1 MSPTE
6 LLLTRP
12 MTAAIADKL
21 ADVRSLFA
29 NLDADLDT
37 NSDNII
43 DDKLDAYLIPAA
55 DEHLNEYLPAARQRR
70 IWVTGFTG
78 SAGDFLLGQES
89 AWLFVDSRYYE
100 QAELEV
106 NPALIQVS
114 KVGLEGHKT
123 LDETLEEWGRT
134 AQQAGKTLRVGLD
147 PFTVP
152 LSEFRNLEHKLGL
165 FGVQLVPVNNLVDRV
180 RAAMPWQQVD
190 PVPAIAESPV
200 FHLPLDWTGE
210 ALGDKLQRLRTVMQ
224 QKNVQILPIT
234 KLDQI
239 AWLYNLRGWDIPY
252 NPVFIAYA
260 IVTLDQAFLLT
271 NVDRISPRIR
281 DLIVADVQLLPY
293 EQYAPILDQLLT
305 HAALTPGVPCRVWL
319 DPKRS
324 TTGTYNLLRQHGSRP
339 QIVEL
344 DNPIEGMKARKNAV
358 EIAQMQQANL
368 KASRAKT
375 RTLKWLGDQIA
386 QGLTVSEADVAT
398 TVEGFYAEE
407 EGFQGLSFNTI
418 AGAGANSSIVHY
430 GTPDAGRSLQ
440 SGEFLL
446 LDSGAQYAAGTTD
459 DTRTIVVG
467 APTAA
472 QIACYTEVLKAHI
485 NCAMQ
490 RFPKGTTGAQLDGIT
505 RSTLWHANLDYGHGT
520 GHGVGAFLNVH
531 EGPNGI
537 SKKVSQTLEPGMVT
551 SIEPGFYQPGW
562 GGIRLENL
570 YIVKELPPVEASA
583 PEGAPAANGAIAIEA
598 QSASPPWYGFE
609 ALTYIPFERQ
619 LIDQDRLDPRQ
630 RQWLEDYSQAILDRL
645 GSQLNAEELA
655 WLQDAVGLSSRPLPA
670 PNPPVPNP

>member
-1 MSPTE
+1 MSPSE

-12 MTAAIADKL
+12 MAATIANKL
-21 ADVRSLFA
+21 ADVRSLFTNLNADFDA
-29 NLDADLDT
+29 NLDA
-37 NSDNII
+37 
-43 DDKLDAYLIPAA
+43 YLVPAA

-70 IWVTGFTG
+70 IWLSGFTG
-78 SAGDFLLGQES
+78 SAGDFLLGREL

-106 NPALIQVS
+106 DPALIQVS

-123 LDETLEEWGRT
+123 LEETLESWGRE
-134 AQQAGKTLRVGLD
+134 AQQAGQSLRVGLD

-152 LSEFRNLEHKLGL
+152 LSAFRSLERKLDL
-165 FGVQLVPVNNLVDRV
+165 FGVQLVAVDNLVDRV
-180 RAAMPWQQVD
+180 RAAMPWRQVD

-210 ALGDKLQRLRTVMQ
+210 ALSDKLQRLRTQMR
-224 QKNVQILPIT
+224 QKNVQILPVT

-260 IVTLDQAFLLT
+260 IVTLNQAFLLT
-271 NVDRISPRIR
+271 NVDRISPQIR
-281 DLIVADVQLLPY
+281 DLIAPDVQLLPY
-293 EQYAPILDQLLT
+293 EQYAPTLDRLLADAYRVT
-305 HAALTPGVPCRVWL
+305 GEPCRVWL
-319 DPKRS
+319 DPQRS
-324 TTGTYNLLRQHGSRP
+324 TTGTYNLLRRHESRP

-344 DNPIEGMKARKNAV
+344 DNPIEGMKARKNGV

-375 RTLKWLGDQIA
+375 RTLKWLKDQIA
-386 QGLTVSEADVAT
+386 QGIAVSEADVAM

-407 EGFQGLSFNTI
+407 DGFQGLSFNTI

-430 GTPDAGRSLQ
+430 GTPDAERSLQ
-440 SGEFLL
+440 SGDFLL

-467 APTAA
+467 NPTAA

-505 RSTLWHANLDYGHGT
+505 RSTLWQASLDYGHGT

-570 YIVKELPPVEASA
+570 YIVKELPPAVVSA
-583 PEGAPAANGAIAIEA
+583 ADNNSESSLETNGAIAPGG
-598 QSASPPWYGFE
+598 QDASPPWYGFE
-609 ALTYIPFERQ
+609 SLTYIPFERQ
-619 LIDQDRLDPRQ
+619 LIDLDRLDACQ
-630 RQWLEDYSQAILDRL
+630 RQWLDAYSQAILDRL
-645 GSQLNAEELA
+645 GSRLTAAELA
-655 WLQDAVGLSSRPLPA
+655 WLQDALGLSNLPLPE
-670 PNPPVPNP
+670 PNPPVPSP